1 MSWRRHGLVQLT
13 RGSFCFR
20 ILTTFVF
27 ELPDEGDTTGGPFP
41 GPGPVSS
48 FPEISGFG
56 SFVSGELFPGL
67 ESRPSTLPG
76 IEINSNYYYFF

>member
-1 MSWRRHGLVQLT
+1 M
-13 RGSFCFR
+13 
-20 ILTTFVF
+20 F

-48 FPEISGFG
+48 FPDTSGFG

-67 ESRPSTLPG
+67 ESLPSTLPG
-76 IEINSNYYYFF
+76 IEISSNYYYFFLGKSLALRNKNFYDLEYFYIVVS